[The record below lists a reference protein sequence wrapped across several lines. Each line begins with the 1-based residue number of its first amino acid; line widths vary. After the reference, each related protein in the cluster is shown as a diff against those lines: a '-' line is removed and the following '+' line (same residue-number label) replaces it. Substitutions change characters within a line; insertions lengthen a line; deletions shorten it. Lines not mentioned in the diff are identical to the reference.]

1 MKQTNLFGDEF
12 KDNSEKKYS
21 SKVDAPIY
29 EPRNKKHHTL
39 ELCDN
44 RKTIRLVNEIS
55 NSTTITIEEKEFLI
69 KAAQRHIVFNYEM
82 IADYYASAS
91 KDMQMLMEKSALV
104 IIDFEKAIQLGYVRL
119 CDEIKN
125 QYLEEYG
132 E

>member
-1 MKQTNLFGDEF
+1 MLGLSDLYQQK
-12 KDNSEKKYS
+12 
-21 SKVDAPIY
+21 
-29 EPRNKKHHTL
+29 
-39 ELCDN
+39 
-44 RKTIRLVNEIS
+44 
-55 NSTTITIEEKEFLI
+55 KEFLI